1 MKDALKAKF
10 FKGPLPAQSPL
21 SLGGPLARP
30 TVLWVSL
37 LRLSLSH
44 CFVKHTGH
52 NQVLGP

>member
-21 SLGGPLARP
+21 SLGGPLAGP

-37 LRLSLSH
+37 LGLSLSH